1 MKFVFIL
8 FIFITGFGVLI
19 GMNNY
24 NMLINMVE
32 KVSAAVGSKNST
44 AVNPENSTV
53 FDAENSTAYLRQGN
67 ATS

>member
-8 FIFITGFGVLI
+8 FIFITGFGVLV

-44 AVNPENSTV
+44 V
-53 FDAENSTAYLRQGN
+53 FDAENSTAYLRHEN